1 MSSTNKTTHYEL
13 SQYVSSDKPTYLSD
27 YNGDMLKI
35 DTAINTAKTTADSAS
50 TAATNAAT
58 AASGA
63 QTTADTAVTN
73 AATAQTTA
81 NTATNNIGTMANL
94 TTSEKNTLVGAI
106 NEVDGD
112 VGNLASLVTTA
123 KSSIVAAVNEL
134 ADGAEEY
141 VLYNNESGSA
151 STIVLNDLI
160 TNYDRVFIYYT
171 QANWCEAYEVDGTR
185 IGYHYGAG
193 NDEYINRI
201 SIDSHHLYEVTNNVG
216 YVQEIVSTYSVE
228 TILDGGIQKTRLNKL
243 YGAWRINNT
252 DWNSDSSMLKI
263 YKIIGFKK

>member
-112 VGNLASLVTTA
+112 IGNLASLDTTA
-123 KSSIVAAVNEL
+123 KNSIVAAINEL

-193 NDEYINRI
+193 NDDYINKI
-201 SIDSHHLYEVTNNVG
+201 SIDAHHLYDISGTIG
-216 YVQEIVSTYSVE
+216 YVQEIVSTYTIE
-228 TILDGGIQKTRLNKL
+228 TIVDSGIQKTRMNKQ
-243 YGAWRINNT
+243 YSAWRINNL
-252 DWNSDSSMLKI
+252 DWNVDNSMIKI

>member
-35 DTAINTAKTTADSAS
+35 DTAINSAKTTADSAS
-50 TAATNAAT
+50 TAATNAGT
-58 AASGA
+58 AAGTA
-63 QTTADTAVTN
+63 QTTAETAVTN
-73 AATAQTTA
+73 AAAAQTTA

-112 VGNLASLVTTA
+112 VGNLASLATTA
-123 KSSIVAAVNEL
+123 KSSIVAAINEL

-141 VLYNNESGSA
+141 VLYSNESGSA
-151 STIVLNDLI
+151 STIVLNDVI
-160 TNYDRVFIYYT
+160 TNYDRVFIYFM
-171 QANWCEAYEVDGTR
+171 QANWCEAYEVDGTKF
-185 IGYHYGAG
+185 GYQYGAG
-193 NDEYINRI
+193 NEDYINKI
-201 SIDSHHLYEVTNNVG
+201 SIDSHHLYDGTH
-216 YVQEIVSTYSVE
+216 VQEIVSTYTVE
-228 TILDGGIQKTRLNKL
+228 TITDSGIQKTRLNKSF
-243 YGAWRINNT
+243 GAWRINAN
-252 DWNSDSSMLKI
+252 DWNSDNGMLKI